1 MGSLADDRRWTVR
14 LAVGLLAGAVGLY
27 GLHKLVT
34 LKRRRQQQQRAGG
47 ERPSE
52 KNPVHRVTGLKI
64 TGDAQRIAEG
74 FLHTNSPDV
83 LEQQHLQ
90 AVLGLLKES
99 SDASTREQA
108 LVTLGNS
115 AAFSANQDLLR
126 NLDGLSIIANCLFDE
141 VISVRVKALNVLN
154 NLSMNIANQKELKM
168 TPRWVEGLA
177 VRRMQRCSCDLDRL
191 RIWIPQILEILR
203 TTALNSEL
211 QVASLRVLT
220 NFSVTNNYHYMMTN
234 YIPHFLK
241 LLVEGTEKI
250 KVQILKLLI
259 NLSANPDICHD
270 LLSAQA
276 PLSFLLLFDSCVSKE
291 VLLRLLI
298 LVANLKE
305 NLSLLRN
312 SVQYDYEV
320 DSLHSVLF
328 GNATPFSHKLTK
340 LILYQDNEVKQ
351 QIARIITK

>member
-154 NLSMNIANQKELKM
+154 NLSMNIANQKELK
-168 TPRWVEGLA
+168 
-177 VRRMQRCSCDLDRL
+177 
-191 RIWIPQILEILR
+191 IWIPQILEILR

>member
-1 MGSLADDRRWTVR
+1 MGSLADDGRWTVR
-14 LAVGLLAGAVGLY
+14 LAVGLLAGAAGLY

-34 LKRRRQQQQRAGG
+34 LKRQQQRAGG
-47 ERPSE
+47 DRPSE
-52 KNPVHRVTGLKI
+52 KNLVHRVTGLKVP
-64 TGDAQRIAEG
+64 GDEQGIAEEHCG
-74 FLHTNSPDV
+74 SNYNTGTAAIQKGSSPPPSERQQMLVSSQNSRPTRFLCAKSPDV
-83 LEQQHLQ
+83 LERQHLQ

-154 NLSMNIANQKELKM
+154 NLSMNIANQKELK
-168 TPRWVEGLA
+168 
-177 VRRMQRCSCDLDRL
+177 
-191 RIWIPQILEILR
+191 IWIPQILEILR
-203 TTALNSEL
+203 TTTLNSEL

-220 NFSVTNNYHYMMTN
+220 NFSITNNYHYMMTN

-250 KVQILKLLI
+250 KVQILKVLI

-270 LLSAQA
+270 LLSAQSGMQD
-276 PLSFLLLFDSCVSKE
+276 LSKQHTRIGTISAC
-291 VLLRLLI
+291 
-298 LVANLKE
+298 
-305 NLSLLRN
+305 
-312 SVQYDYEV
+312 
-320 DSLHSVLF
+320 LHIHGAKS
-328 GNATPFSHKLTK
+328 
-340 LILYQDNEVKQ
+340 
-351 QIARIITK
+351 

>member
-1 MGSLADDRRWTVR
+1 MGAVADDGRWTLR
-14 LAVGLLAGAVGLY
+14 LAMGLLAGAAGLY

-34 LKRRRQQQQRAGG
+34 VKRRQQHRAGG
-47 ERPSE
+47 DRQSE
-52 KNPVHRVTGLKI
+52 KNPVYRVTGLKV
-64 TGDAQRIAEG
+64 TDDDQGIADIQQG
-74 FLHTNSPDV
+74 FLLTKSPEV
-83 LEQQHLQ
+83 LEQQRLQ
-90 AVLGLLKES
+90 AVLGLLKGT
-99 SDASTREQA
+99 SDVSIREQA

-141 VISVRVKALNVLN
+141 VTSVRVKALNVMN
-154 NLSMNIANQKELKM
+154 NLSMNVANQKELK
-168 TPRWVEGLA
+168 
-177 VRRMQRCSCDLDRL
+177 
-191 RIWIPQILEILR
+191 IWIPGILDTLR
-203 TTALNSEL
+203 TTVLNSEL

-250 KVQILKLLI
+250 KV
-259 NLSANPDICHD
+259 
-270 LLSAQA
+270 
-276 PLSFLLLFDSCVSKE
+276 PLSFLVLFDSCINKE

-305 NLSLLRN
+305 NLNLLQN
-312 SVQYDYEV
+312 SVQFEYGV
-320 DSLHSVLF
+320 DSLHAVLF
-328 GNATPFSHKLTK
+328 GNPTPFSHKLAK

-351 QIARIITK
+351 QIARIITKSY

>member
-1 MGSLADDRRWTVR
+1 MGSLADDGRWTVR
-14 LAVGLLAGAVGLY
+14 LAVGLLAGAAGLY

-34 LKRRRQQQQRAGG
+34 LKRQQQRAGG
-47 ERPSE
+47 DRPSE
-52 KNPVHRVTGLKI
+52 KNLVHRVTGLKVP
-64 TGDAQRIAEG
+64 GDEQGIAEG
-74 FLHTNSPDV
+74 FLCAKSPDV
-83 LEQQHLQ
+83 LERQHLQ

-154 NLSMNIANQKELKM
+154 NLSMNIANQKELK
-168 TPRWVEGLA
+168 
-177 VRRMQRCSCDLDRL
+177 
-191 RIWIPQILEILR
+191 IWIPQILEILR
-203 TTALNSEL
+203 TTTLNSEL

-220 NFSVTNNYHYMMTN
+220 NFSITNNYHYMMTN

-250 KVQILKLLI
+250 KVQILKVLI

-276 PLSFLLLFDSCVSKE
+276 PLSLLLLFDSCVNKE

-305 NLSLLRN
+305 NLSLLQN
-312 SVQYDYEV
+312 SVQYEYEV

-328 GNATPFSHKLTK
+328 GNAVPFSHKLTK